1 MKTHLQKSKLL
12 LTTLLAIISISSCN
26 IEDVNPDT
34 RENLSF
40 DDLSLRKSHG
50 KVIHSVTLGGADVC
64 EFFGKPKGCN
74 RNLSL
79 IANMYEDGTVKGQWH
94 DNFATK
100 GEAIHVEIDCAEFG
114 TVGDFKWAKVGGVIT
129 KGIFNEEDVTGR
141 YAVMLLVD
149 NYQGEDQI
157 SLFTNPSS
165 VDCSVF
171 PFPLYRWYPV
181 DAGQVRIR

>member
-1 MKTHLQKSKLL
+1 MKPFFKKSKSVVVVFF
-12 LTTLLAIISISSCN
+12 AIVSINSCN
-26 IEDVNPDT
+26 IEEVGLDGG
-34 RENLSF
+34 ENLYF
-40 DDLSLRKSHG
+40 NDLTFRQSHG

-64 EFFGKPKGCN
+64 EVFGKPKGCN

-79 IANMYEDGTVKGQWH
+79 IANMYEDGTVKGQWQ

-100 GEAIHVEIDCAEFG
+100 GEGIHVEIDCAEFG
-114 TVGDFKWAKVGGVIT
+114 SVNDFKWAKVGGVIT
-129 KGIFNEEDVTGR
+129 KGTFNEEDITGK

-149 NYQGEDQI
+149 NYKGNDHI

-165 VDCSVF
+165 VDCSVV

-181 DAGQVRIR
+181 DTGQVRIR